1 MSKHEKFQ
9 QVDPSVSPRFAGI
22 ATFMRTPAHEISEQV
37 DVGLV
42 GVPFDLG
49 LNYRAGARHGPAA
62 VRDASR
68 IIRRMHPV
76 SGIRPFDICNVADI
90 GDSPINPMSKDK
102 SVAMIQTFFE
112 AIKNAGIVPIAV
124 GGDHTIP
131 LPILRALAAERKVGI
146 LHFDAHADTLDSLC
160 DDKINHAT
168 FMRRGVEEGLIDP
181 NRVIQVGLRG
191 SRFGPDDVQYG
202 YDVGFTIVTMD
213 DYENM
218 GRAAVIE
225 TIGRVLGDGPVYVSL
240 DIDGLDPTYMPGTGV
255 PEIGGLLPRD
265 VQVIL
270 RSLQGKEVI
279 GADISEISPCFD
291 PTGITCV
298 TVANLM
304 FEMLCIISDRIDTA
318 RSRGE

>member
-1 MSKHEKFQ
+1 MSKNEKFQ

-22 ATFMRTPAHEISEQV
+22 ATFMRTPAHEISEEV

-112 AIKNAGIVPIAV
+112 AVKNAGIVPIAV

-202 YDVGFTIVTMD
+202 YDVGFTIITMD

-270 RSLQGKEVI
+270 RSLQGKDVI

>member
-1 MSKHEKFQ
+1 MSKNEKFQ

-22 ATFMRTPAHEISEQV
+22 ATFMRTPAHEISEEV

-270 RSLQGKEVI
+270 RSLQGKDVI